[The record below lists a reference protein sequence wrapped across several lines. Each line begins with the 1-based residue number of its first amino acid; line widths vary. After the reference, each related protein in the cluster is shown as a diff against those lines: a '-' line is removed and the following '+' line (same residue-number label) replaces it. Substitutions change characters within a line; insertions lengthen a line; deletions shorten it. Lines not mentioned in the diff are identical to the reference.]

1 MCDDFIVM
9 GDFSIDANLPIH
21 EHGKL
26 EEFCNLFD
34 LSNLIKS
41 NTCFTKTHSSKT
53 DLILTNNSNSF
64 QKSGTTETGLSD
76 FHKLISTFFKSH
88 FSRLSPKA
96 IYYRNYKN
104 FDESKF
110 IEDLIYTDF
119 SLQSDDP
126 NENYSFLKREFSK
139 IVEKDA
145 PLRKKFIRDNH
156 TPFMNKE
163 LRKTIYTR
171 SRLRNKFCKSLS
183 NKSEALYKKQQNKC
197 ISLRR
202 KSIKKYFND
211 TNNYGIA
218 TNKNF

>member
-1 MCDDFIVM
+1 M
-9 GDFSIDANLPIH
+9 GDFNIDVNLPSH
-21 EHGKL
+21 EHDKL

-34 LSNLIKS
+34 LSNLIQS

-53 DLILTNNSNSF
+53 DLILTNNSKSF

-126 NENYSFLKREFSK
+126 NVNYSFLTREFSK
-139 IVEKDA
+139 IVEKHA
-145 PLRKKFIRDNH
+145 LLRKKFNRGNH
-156 TPFMNKE
+156 ASFMNKE
-163 LRKTIYTR
+163 LRKAIYAR

-183 NKSEALYKKQQNKC
+183 KENEALYKRQRSKYV
-197 ISLRR
+197 SLRR
-202 KSIKKYFND
+202 KSIKKCFN
-211 TNNYGIA
+211 GI
-218 TNKNF
+218 TK